1 MTTQP
6 GRGVPIGSA
15 FHAGHG
21 DFVDED
27 HAGRHEE
34 PRLTVAAVASRLGV
48 APATLRT
55 WDRRYGLGPSGHTSG
70 RHRRYGSKDIARLEL
85 MQRALLRGAS
95 PADAARYALSVPLP
109 AAPQSVERAAAR
121 PVGVELLVS
130 GGRSGAAEDYEFED
144 DDPPLLISGGDGGSL
159 GIGPRGRQG
168 GRGLKLPGACRTA
181 RGLSRAALAMDAD
194 AIQQVL
200 AKALAEDG
208 VVPTW
213 DEVIRPVLCALAER
227 WEHAGVG
234 VEIERLLSEEIIV
247 ALSRVIAL
255 APPPRN
261 PRPVLLAC
269 VPEEQHS
276 LPLYP
281 LSCSLALNGVS
292 VRRLG
297 ASLPID
303 ALVAAARRL
312 APAAVVLWAHL
323 PRNADPS
330 VFDALPKTRQRT
342 RLFVGGPGWAAID
355 LPRHVQYLDDLSSGT
370 ERILRAVLPGV

>member
-1 MTTQP
+1 MED
-6 GRGVPIGSA
+6 
-15 FHAGHG
+15 FAGACSDG
-21 DFVDED
+21 
-27 HAGRHEE
+27 AHEE

-70 RHRRYGSKDIARLEL
+70 RHRRYGTKDIARLEL

-95 PADAARYALSVPLP
+95 PADAARYALSVQLP
-109 AAPQSVERAAAR
+109 AAPARVEQVAAR
-121 PVGVELLVS
+121 PVGIELLVS
-130 GGRSGAAEDYEFED
+130 GGRSGAAEDYEYED
-144 DDPPLLISGGDGGSL
+144 DENPPLLISGGDGGSL
-159 GIGPRGRQG
+159 GGDRGRQG
-168 GRGLKLPGACRTA
+168 GRGLKLPGASRTA

-208 VVPTW
+208 VVSTW

-297 ASLPID
+297 ASLPVD

-323 PRNADPS
+323 PRNADAS

-355 LPRHVQYLDDLSSGT
+355 LPRHVQHLDDLSSGT
-370 ERILRAVLPGV
+370 ERIVRAVIPGA

>member
-1 MTTQP
+1 M
-6 GRGVPIGSA
+6 
-15 FHAGHG
+15 
-21 DFVDED
+21 
-27 HAGRHEE
+27 
-34 PRLTVAAVASRLGV
+34 TVAAVASRLGV

-70 RHRRYGSKDIARLEL
+70 RHRRYGTKDIARLEL

-95 PADAARYALSVPLP
+95 PADAARYALSAPLP
-109 AAPQSVERAAAR
+109 AERAPVEPVSL

-130 GGRSGAAEDYEFED
+130 GGRRGAAEDYECDDGED
-144 DDPPLLISGGDGGSL
+144 APLLISGGDGGPL
-159 GIGPRGRQG
+159 GISARGRQG
-168 GRGLKLPGACRTA
+168 GRGLKLPGASRTA

-200 AKALAEDG
+200 AKALTDDG

-213 DEVIRPVLCALAER
+213 NDVIRPVLCALAER

-281 LSCSLALNGVS
+281 LSCSLVLNGVS

-297 ASLPID
+297 ASLPVD

-312 APAAVVLWAHL
+312 SPAAVVLWAHL
-323 PRNADPS
+323 PRNADTS

-342 RLFVGGPGWAAID
+342 RLFVGGPGWAAVD
-355 LPRHVQYLDDLSSGT
+355 LPKHVQYLDDLESGT
-370 ERILRAVLPGV
+370 RRIVRAVLPGA